1 MSYISSP
8 QDQVKALHDR
18 LLWIAVALCG
28 VLALLIVRLWGLQV
42 WYGDYYH
49 QLSEQNRLRHVP
61 IQAPRGLVY
70 DRTGRLLVTNVPS
83 LNLYVVEEDMTDPV
97 GTIAEIGRTLGWT
110 EEEVRD
116 RLNSRH
122 RSAYAPVL
130 IKQGLTLSEAARLEA
145 HRLNLSG
152 LKIEV
157 EAQRRYLYGTMAS
170 HLLGYVGE
178 VSAEQLETVKSDLL
192 SSGAIVGQSG
202 LEASYDHWLR
212 GRDGLKRVEVDALG
226 HERRVVDAV
235 EPTRGNDLYLT
246 IDMELQRVAEEA
258 LGNRAGAVVAVDPNS
273 GDVLAMVSHPAAD
286 PNLLSGNMTTAEW
299 NALVNDADHP
309 LTNRVIQG
317 VYPPGSVFKI
327 PVAAAALE
335 SGQIRPED
343 HLFCQGGLQ
352 FGRRFFRDW
361 KAGGHGNISLI
372 DAIAQS
378 CDVYFYRVGSEM
390 GVDTIA
396 KYATEFGLGQP
407 TGIAL
412 GSERRGV
419 VPSTAWKAKAL
430 GEPWYPGETLSVAIG
445 QGYVG
450 VTPLQMAD
458 MIAAVARNGERYQP
472 HLVKAMLDRD
482 NGRLV
487 AFPPTRLADAAVG
500 AKTFRLLRRALTA
513 VVEDEHGT
521 GGHARSKLVSIAGKT
536 GTAQVVG
543 NQTAAGRVTV
553 PNGYEDHAW
562 FVAFAPVESPTIA
575 IAVLV
580 EHGGHGGAAA
590 APVAKQ
596 LIESYF
602 QPSLPSPGPSPV
614 LMPPGEMTDTKPFRR
629 STRG

>member
-1 MSYISSP
+1 MSYISPP

-18 LLWIAVALCG
+18 LLWMAVILCGIVALL
-28 VLALLIVRLWGLQV
+28 VVRLWGLQV

-61 IQAPRGLVY
+61 IQAPRGLIY
-70 DRTGRLLVTNVPS
+70 DRAGRLLVTNVPS
-83 LNLYVVEEDMTDPV
+83 LNLYVVEEDMSDPSA
-97 GTIAEIGRTLGWT
+97 TIAEISRTLGLT
-110 EEEVRD
+110 EDEVRD
-116 RLNSRH
+116 RINKR
-122 RSAYAPVL
+122 RESAYTPVL
-130 IKQGLTLSEAARLEA
+130 IKQGLTLSEAARLET
-145 HRLNLSG
+145 HRLSLSG

-157 EAQRRYLYGTMAS
+157 EARRRYLYGPMAS

-178 VSAEQLETVKSDLL
+178 VTAEQLDAAKDDSL
-192 SSGAIVGQSG
+192 SPGAIIGQSG
-202 LEASYDHWLR
+202 LESSYDHWLR
-212 GRDGLKRVEVDALG
+212 GRDGMKRVEVDALG

-235 EPTRGNDLYLT
+235 EPVRGDDLYLT

-258 LGNRAGAVVAVDPNS
+258 LGDRAGAVVAVDPNS
-273 GDVLAMVSHPAAD
+273 GDVLAMVSHPSVD
-286 PNLLSGNMTTAEW
+286 PNLLSGNMSTAEW
-299 NALVNDADHP
+299 TKLVNDSEHP

-335 SGQIRPED
+335 SHQIRPED

-352 FGRRFFRDW
+352 FGRRYFHDW
-361 KAGGHGNISLI
+361 KAGGHGDIAMN

-378 CDVYFYRVGSEM
+378 CDVYFYRLGSEM

-412 GSERRGV
+412 SSERHGI
-419 VPSTAWKAKAL
+419 VPSTDWKVKAM

-458 MIAAVARNGERYQP
+458 LIATVASGGRRYQP
-472 HLVKAMLDRD
+472 HLVKAMQDRD
-482 NGRLV
+482 SGRLE
-487 AFPPTRLADAAVG
+487 AFPPTRLADAAVS
-500 AKTFRLLRRALTA
+500 AKTFRILRTALTA
-513 VVEDEHGT
+513 VVEGEHGT
-521 GGHARSKLVSIAGKT
+521 GGAARSKLVSIAGKT

-543 NQTAAGRVTV
+543 SANAGQVKAPT
-553 PNGYEDHAW
+553 GFEDHAW
-562 FVAFAPVESPTIA
+562 FVAFAPVESPEIA

-580 EHGGHGGAAA
+580 EHGGHGGSAA

-596 LIESYF
+596 MIEHYLRPE
-602 QPSLPSPGPSPV
+602 PSTPGSA
-614 LMPPGEMTDTKPFRR
+614 PPGEVTDTKPAKKPM
-629 STRG
+629 RG

>member
-18 LLWIAVALCG
+18 LLWMAVVMCGIVALL
-28 VLALLIVRLWGLQV
+28 VVRLWGLQV
-42 WYGDYYH
+42 WYGDYYL

-61 IQAPRGLVY
+61 IQAPRGLIY

-83 LNLYVVEEDMTDPV
+83 LNLYVVEEDMSDP
-97 GTIAEIGRTLGWT
+97 GATIAEISRILGWT

-116 RLNSRH
+116 RINSRR

-130 IKQGLTLSEAARLEA
+130 IKQGLTLSEAARIEA
-145 HRLNLSG
+145 HRLSLSG

-157 EAQRRYLYGTMAS
+157 EARRRYLYGPMAS

-178 VSAEQLETVKSDLL
+178 VTAEQLENSKDSSL
-192 SSGAIVGQSG
+192 SPGSIVGQSG

-212 GRDGLKRVEVDALG
+212 GRDGMKRVEVDALG

-235 EPTRGNDLYLT
+235 EPVRGDDLYLT
-246 IDMELQRVAEEA
+246 IDMELQHVAEAA
-258 LGNRAGAVVAVDPNS
+258 LGERAGAVVAVDPNS
-273 GDVLAMVSHPAAD
+273 GDVLAMVSHPSVD
-286 PNLLSGNMTTAEW
+286 PNLLSGNMSTAEW
-299 NALVNDADHP
+299 TKLVNDAEHP

-335 SGQIRPED
+335 SRQIRPGD
-343 HLFCQGGLQ
+343 HIFCQGGLQ

-361 KAGGHGNISLI
+361 KAGGHGDVDLN

-412 GSERRGV
+412 ASERHGI
-419 VPSTAWKAKAL
+419 VPSTDWKAKAM

-458 MIAAVARNGERYQP
+458 LIATVASGGRRYQP
-472 HLVKAMLDRD
+472 HLVKSIQDRD
-482 NGRLV
+482 SGRLETL
-487 AFPPTRLADAAVG
+487 PPTRLADAAVG
-500 AKTFRLLRRALTA
+500 AKTFQILRRALTA
-513 VVEDEHGT
+513 VVESEHGT
-521 GGHARSKLVSIAGKT
+521 GGPARSKLVSIAGKT

-543 NQTAAGRVTV
+543 AAGAGRVKA
-553 PNGYEDHAW
+553 PSGFEDHAW
-562 FVAFAPVESPTIA
+562 FVAFAPVESPEIA

-580 EHGGHGGAAA
+580 EHGGHGGSAA

-596 LIESYF
+596 MIESYLR
-602 QPSLPSPGPSPV
+602 PLPSSPGTT
-614 LMPPGEMTDTKPFRR
+614 PPGEVTESKPVKR

>member
-28 VLALLIVRLWGLQV
+28 VVALLIVRLWGLQV

-83 LNLYVVEEDMTDPV
+83 LNLYVVEEDMTDPAA
-97 GTIAEIGRTLGWT
+97 TIAEIGRTLGWT
-110 EEEVRD
+110 VEEVRD

-122 RSAYAPVL
+122 RSAFVPVL

-157 EAQRRYLYGTMAS
+157 EARRRYLYGTMAS

-178 VSAEQLETVKSDLL
+178 VSAEQLESVKSDLL
-192 SSGAIVGQSG
+192 SSGAVVGQSG

-246 IDMELQRVAEEA
+246 IDMELQHVAEEA
-258 LGNRAGAVVAVDPNS
+258 LGTRAGAVVAVDPNT

-299 NALVNDADHP
+299 NALVNDDEHP

-352 FGRRFFRDW
+352 YGRRFFRDW

-419 VPSTAWKAKAL
+419 VPSTEWKAKAI

-472 HLVKAMLDRD
+472 HLVKAMQDRD
-482 NGRLV
+482 SGRLV
-487 AFPPTRLADAAVG
+487 TFPPTRLADAAVG
-500 AKTFRLLRRALTA
+500 AKTFQLLRRALTA

-521 GGHARSKLVSIAGKT
+521 GGHARSKFVSIAGKT

-543 NQTAAGRVTV
+543 NQPGAGRVAA
-553 PNGYEDHAW
+553 PSGYEDHAW
-562 FVAFAPVESPTIA
+562 FVAFAPVEAPTIA

-590 APVAKQ
+590 APVAK
-596 LIESYF
+596 LMIESYLR
-602 QPSLPSPGPSPV
+602 PSIPSPGLSPV
-614 LMPPGEMTDTKPFRR
+614 VAPPGEMTDTKPFKR

>member
-8 QDQVKALHDR
+8 HDQVKALHDR
-18 LLWIAVALCG
+18 LLWMAVVLCG
-28 VLALLIVRLWGLQV
+28 VVALLVVRLWGLQV

-70 DRTGRLLVTNVPS
+70 DRAGRLLVTNVPS
-83 LNLYVVEEDMTDPV
+83 LNLYVVEEDMTDPAA
-97 GTIAEIGRTLGWT
+97 TIAEISRTLGWT
-110 EEEVRD
+110 EKEVRD
-116 RLNSRH
+116 RLTSRH
-122 RSAYAPVL
+122 RSAFVPVL
-130 IKQGLTLSEAARLEA
+130 IKQGLSLSEAARLEA

-157 EAQRRYLYGTMAS
+157 EARRRYLYGTMAS

-178 VSAEQLETVKSDLL
+178 VTAEQLENSKDDEL

-226 HERRVVDAV
+226 HERRVVDAM

-246 IDMELQRVAEEA
+246 IDLELQRVAEEA
-258 LGNRAGAVVAVDPNS
+258 LGERAGAVVAVDPNS

-299 NALVNDADHP
+299 NALVNDDDHP
-309 LTNRVIQG
+309 LTNRAIQG

-335 SGQIRPED
+335 SGQIHPD
-343 HLFCQGGLQ
+343 DPLFCKGGLQ
-352 FGRRFFRDW
+352 FGRRFYRDW
-361 KAGGHGNISLI
+361 KAGGHGKISLI

-378 CDVYFYRVGSEM
+378 CDVYFYRVGSAM

-407 TGIAL
+407 SGIAL
-412 GSERRGV
+412 ASERRGI
-419 VPSTAWKAKAL
+419 VPSTDWKAKAI

-450 VTPLQMAD
+450 VTPLQMTD
-458 MIAAVARNGERYQP
+458 LIATVATDGERYQP
-472 HLVKAMLDRD
+472 HLVKAMQDRAS
-482 NGRLV
+482 GRLV
-487 AFPPTRLADAAVG
+487 VFPPTRLADAAVG
-500 AKTFRLLRRALTA
+500 EKTFHILRRALTA
-513 VVEDEHGT
+513 VVEAEHGT
-521 GGHARSKLVSIAGKT
+521 GGAARSKLVSIGGKT
-536 GTAQVVG
+536 GTAQVVSM
-543 NQTAAGRVTV
+543 QVTAGRVKA
-553 PNGYEDHAW
+553 PSGYEDHAW
-562 FVAFAPVESPTIA
+562 FVAFAPVEAPRIA

-580 EHGGHGGAAA
+580 EHGGHGGSAA

-596 LIESYF
+596 MIESYLRPASPF
-602 QPSLPSPGPSPV
+602 PGPSPEP
-614 LMPPGEMTDTKPFRR
+614 MSPGEVTETKPVERP
-629 STRG
+629 TRG

>member
-18 LLWIAVALCG
+18 LLWMAVILCGIVALL
-28 VLALLIVRLWGLQV
+28 VVRLWGLQV

-61 IQAPRGLVY
+61 IQAPRGLIY
-70 DRTGRLLVTNVPS
+70 DRAGRLVVTNVPS
-83 LNLYVVEEDMTDPV
+83 LNLYVVEEDMSDPSA
-97 GTIAEIGRTLGWT
+97 TIAEISRTLGWT
-110 EEEVRD
+110 EDEVRD
-116 RLNSRH
+116 RINKR
-122 RSAYAPVL
+122 RESAYTPVL
-130 IKQGLTLSEAARLEA
+130 IKQGLTLSEAARLET
-145 HRLNLSG
+145 HRLSLSG

-157 EAQRRYLYGTMAS
+157 EARRRYLYGPMAS

-178 VSAEQLETVKSDLL
+178 VTAEQLDAAKNDSL
-192 SSGAIVGQSG
+192 SPGAIIGQSG
-202 LEASYDHWLR
+202 LESSYDHWLR
-212 GRDGLKRVEVDALG
+212 GRDGMKRVEVDALG

-235 EPTRGNDLYLT
+235 EPVRGDDLYLT

-258 LGNRAGAVVAVDPNS
+258 LGDRAGAVVAVDPNS
-273 GDVLAMVSHPAAD
+273 GDVLVMVSHPSVD
-286 PNLLSGNMTTAEW
+286 PNLLSGNMSTAEW
-299 NALVNDADHP
+299 TKLVNDSEHP

-335 SGQIRPED
+335 SHQIRPED

-352 FGRRFFRDW
+352 FGRRYFRDW
-361 KAGGHGNISLI
+361 KAGGHGDISMN

-378 CDVYFYRVGSEM
+378 CDVYFYRLGSEM

-412 GSERRGV
+412 PSERHGI
-419 VPSTAWKAKAL
+419 VPSTDWKVKAL

-458 MIAAVARNGERYQP
+458 LIAAVASGGRRYQP
-472 HLVKAMLDRD
+472 HLVKAMQDRD
-482 NGRLV
+482 SGRLE
-487 AFPPTRLADAAVG
+487 ALPPTRLADAAVS
-500 AKTFRLLRRALTA
+500 AKTFRILRTALTA
-513 VVEDEHGT
+513 VVEGEHGT
-521 GGHARSKLVSIAGKT
+521 GGAARSKLVSIAGKT

-543 NQTAAGRVTV
+543 SANAGQVKAPT
-553 PNGYEDHAW
+553 GFEDHAW
-562 FVAFAPVESPTIA
+562 FVAFAPVESPEIA

-580 EHGGHGGAAA
+580 EHGGHGGSAA

-596 LIESYF
+596 MIEHYLRPE
-602 QPSLPSPGPSPV
+602 PSTPESA
-614 LMPPGEMTDTKPFRR
+614 PPGEVTDTKPAKKPM
-629 STRG
+629 RG

>member
-8 QDQVKALHDR
+8 HDQVKALHDR
-18 LLWIAVALCG
+18 LLWMAVALCG
-28 VLALLIVRLWGLQV
+28 VVALLVVRLWGLQV

-61 IQAPRGLVY
+61 IRAPRGLVY
-70 DRTGRLLVTNVPS
+70 DRAGRLLVTNVPS
-83 LNLYVVEEDMTDPV
+83 LNLYVVEEDMTDPAA
-97 GTIAEIGRTLGWT
+97 TIAEISHTLGWT

-122 RSAYAPVL
+122 RSAFVPVL
-130 IKQGLTLSEAARLEA
+130 IKQGLTLSEAARLET

-157 EAQRRYLYGTMAS
+157 EARRRYLYGTMAS

-178 VSAEQLETVKSDLL
+178 VTAEQLENAKSDPLT
-192 SSGAIVGQSG
+192 SGAIVGQSG

-212 GRDGLKRVEVDALG
+212 GRDGLKRIEVDALG
-226 HERRVVDAV
+226 HERRVIDAV

-258 LGNRAGAVVAVDPNS
+258 LGERAGAVVAVDPNS
-273 GDVLAMVSHPAAD
+273 GDVLAMVSHPAVD
-286 PNLLSGNMTTAEW
+286 PNRLSGSMSTAEW
-299 NALVNDADHP
+299 DALVNDAEHP

-352 FGRRFFRDW
+352 FGRRYFRDW
-361 KAGGHGNISLI
+361 KAGGHGSIGLI

-378 CDVYFYRVGSEM
+378 CDVYFYRVGSQI

-407 TGIAL
+407 SGIAL
-412 GSERRGV
+412 ASERRGV
-419 VPSTAWKAKAL
+419 VPSTDWKVKAI

-458 MIAAVARNGERYQP
+458 LIAAVASGGQRYQP
-472 HLVKAMLDRD
+472 HLVKAMQDRD
-482 NGRLV
+482 SGRLV

-500 AKTFRLLRRALTA
+500 AKTFGILRRALTA
-513 VVEDEHGT
+513 VVEGEHGT
-521 GGHARSKLVSIAGKT
+521 GGAARSKLVSIGGKT

-543 NQTAAGRVTV
+543 TASGVSQVKA
-553 PNGYEDHAW
+553 PIGYEDHAW
-562 FVAFAPVESPTIA
+562 FVAFAPVQSPTIA

-580 EHGGHGGAAA
+580 EHGGHGGSVA

-596 LIESYF
+596 MIEHYLS
-602 QPSLPSPGPSPV
+602 PSSPSPAPT
-614 LMPPGEMTDTKPFRR
+614 PPGEVTESKPAKR

>member
-8 QDQVKALHDR
+8 HDQVKALHDR
-18 LLWIAVALCG
+18 LLWMAVALCG
-28 VLALLIVRLWGLQV
+28 AVALLVVRLWGLQV
-42 WYGDYYH
+42 WYGDYYL

-70 DRTGRLLVTNVPS
+70 DRAGRLLVTNVPS
-83 LNLYVVEEDMTDPV
+83 LNLYVVQEDMTDPAA
-97 GTIAEIGRTLGWT
+97 TIAEISRTLGWP
-110 EEEVRD
+110 EEEVRA
-116 RLNSRH
+116 RLSNRR
-122 RSAYAPVL
+122 RSAYLPVL
-130 IKQGLTLSEAARLEA
+130 IKQGLSLSEAAQLEA

-157 EAQRRYLYGTMAS
+157 EARRRYLYDSMAS

-178 VSAEQLETVKSDLL
+178 VTAEQVESVKSETAPP
-192 SSGAIVGQSG
+192 GTIIGQSG
-202 LEASYDHWLR
+202 LEASYDRWLR
-212 GRDGLKRVEVDALG
+212 GRNGLKRIEVDALG
-226 HERRVVDAV
+226 HERRVVDAM
-235 EPTRGNDLYLT
+235 EPARGDDLYLT

-258 LGNRAGAVVAVDPNS
+258 LGGRAGAIVVVDPGS

-286 PNLLSGNMTTAEW
+286 PNRLSGSMSTAEW
-299 NALVNDADHP
+299 NRLVNDADHP
-309 LTNRVIQG
+309 LTNRAIQG

-335 SGQIRPED
+335 SGQIRLDD

-361 KAGGHGNISLI
+361 KAGGHGNMSLV

-378 CDVYFYRVGSEM
+378 CDVYFYRVGSM
-390 GVDTIA
+390 IGVDTIA

-412 GSERRGV
+412 GSERRGI
-419 VPSTAWKAKAL
+419 VPSTEWKTKAI

-458 MIAAVARNGERYQP
+458 LIAVVASGGARYQP
-472 HLVKAMLDRD
+472 HLVKAIQDRD
-482 NGRLV
+482 SGRRV
-487 AFPPTRLADAAVG
+487 TFPPVRLADAAVG
-500 AKTFRLLRRALTA
+500 SKTFHALRRALVA
-513 VVEDEHGT
+513 VVQDEHGT
-521 GGHARSKLVSIAGKT
+521 GGSARSKLVSIGGKT

-543 NQTAAGRVTV
+543 SQAGAGRVKA
-553 PNGYEDHAW
+553 PSGYEDHAW

-575 IAVLV
+575 VAVLV
-580 EHGGHGGAAA
+580 EHGGHGGS
-590 APVAKQ
+590 VAGPLAKRI
-596 LIESYF
+596 IESYL
-602 QPSLPSPGPSPV
+602 QPSATSPAP
-614 LMPPGEMTDTKPFRR
+614 PPGEVTESRPAGRPP
-629 STRG
+629 RG

>member
-18 LLWIAVALCG
+18 LLWMAVILCG
-28 VLALLIVRLWGLQV
+28 IVTLLVVRLWGLQV

-70 DRTGRLLVTNVPS
+70 DRAGRLVVTNVPS
-83 LNLYVVEEDMTDPV
+83 LNLYVVEEDMSDPSA
-97 GTIAEIGRTLGWT
+97 TIAEISRTLGWT
-110 EEEVRD
+110 QEEVRD
-116 RLNSRH
+116 RINSR
-122 RSAYAPVL
+122 RQSAYTPVL

-145 HRLNLSG
+145 HRLSLSG

-157 EAQRRYLYGTMAS
+157 EARRRYLYGPMAF

-178 VSAEQLETVKSDLL
+178 VTAEQLDAAKDASLTP
-192 SSGAIVGQSG
+192 GTIVGQSG

-212 GRDGLKRVEVDALG
+212 GRDGMKRVEVDALG

-235 EPTRGNDLYLT
+235 EPVRGDDLYLT

-258 LGNRAGAVVAVDPNS
+258 LGDRAGAVVAVDPNS
-273 GDVLAMVSHPAAD
+273 GDVLAMVSHPSVD
-286 PNLLSGNMTTAEW
+286 PNLLSGNMSTAEW
-299 NALVNDADHP
+299 TKLVNDSEHP

-327 PVAAAALE
+327 PVAVAGLE
-335 SGQIRPED
+335 SHQIRPED

-361 KAGGHGNISLI
+361 KAGGHGSISLI

-378 CDVYFYRVGSEM
+378 CDVYFYRLGSNM

-412 GSERRGV
+412 PSERHGI
-419 VPSTAWKAKAL
+419 VPSTEWKVKAM

-458 MIAAVARNGERYQP
+458 LIAAVASGGHRYQP
-472 HLVKAMLDRD
+472 HLVKAMQDRD
-482 NGRLV
+482 SGRLE
-487 AFPPTRLADAAVG
+487 AFPPTRLADAAVS
-500 AKTFRLLRRALTA
+500 AKTLHILRRALTA
-513 VVEDEHGT
+513 VVEAEHGT
-521 GGHARSKLVSIAGKT
+521 GGAARSKLVSIAGKT

-543 NQTAAGRVTV
+543 TATANQVKGSS
-553 PNGYEDHAW
+553 GFEDHAW
-562 FVAFAPVESPTIA
+562 FVAFAPVDAPEIA

-580 EHGGHGGAAA
+580 EHGGHGGSAA

-596 LIESYF
+596 MIESYLRPA
-602 QPSLPSPGPSPV
+602 PSAPESA
-614 LMPPGEMTDTKPFRR
+614 PPGEVTETKPAKKP
-629 STRG
+629 TRG

>member
-83 LNLYVVEEDMTDPV
+83 LNLYVVEEDMTDPA

-110 EEEVRD
+110 EAEVRD

-122 RSAYAPVL
+122 RSAFAPVL

-157 EAQRRYLYGTMAS
+157 EARRRYLYGTMAS

-235 EPTRGNDLYLT
+235 EPTRGDDLYLS

-258 LGNRAGAVVAVDPNS
+258 LGKRAGAVVAVDPNS

-299 NALVNDADHP
+299 NALVNDAEHP

-317 VYPPGSVFKI
+317 VYPPGSIFKI

-343 HLFCQGGLQ
+343 HLFCKGGLQ
-352 FGRRFFRDW
+352 FGRRFYRDW

-407 TGIAL
+407 SGIAL
-412 GSERRGV
+412 GSERRGI
-419 VPSTAWKAKAL
+419 VPSTAWKAKAI

-458 MIAAVARNGERYQP
+458 MIAVVARNGERYQP

-482 NGRLV
+482 SGRLV

-500 AKTFRLLRRALTA
+500 KKTFHLLRRALTA

-521 GGHARSKLVSIAGKT
+521 GGHARSQLVSVAGKT

-543 NQTAAGRVTV
+543 NQPGAGRVAV

-562 FVAFAPVESPTIA
+562 FVAFAPVEAPTIA

-596 LIESYF
+596 MIESYF
-602 QPSLPSPGPSPV
+602 RPSIPSPGPSPV
-614 LMPPGEMTDTKPFRR
+614 LTPPGEMTDTKPFRR